1 MSKVNF
7 HDPVALH
14 RRAAPSDS
22 ERSKRQAPMMTLRRW
37 LRGLMHLPSR
47 QVLAE
52 MNERLRR
59 EAEAHEAT
67 LRELEASRREL
78 ETRVIERTR
87 ELSLVKARFE
97 TALHGAKVAVF
108 SQDCDLRYT
117 WMSSP
122 DGERADT
129 GLIGRGDGELPASPQ
144 SAAIDAL
151 KRKVVASG
159 EPGDGEFRID
169 GGTPPRWQD
178 LHVEPMRD
186 ATGAVVGVICAAV
199 DITARKAGEAHLR
212 DLLRELTHRSK
223 NLLAVIQAMAR
234 QTAHQHTGTVDHFL
248 ERFSARLQALAA
260 SHDLLIQESW
270 YGASLAELVHT
281 QLGHHLDRER
291 PQVSAVGPA
300 LLLKPE
306 AAQSIGLAL
315 HELATNAA
323 KYGAL
328 SVPAGRVEI
337 AWRRLPKAEGEGIE
351 IRWTEHGGPDVRQ
364 PERRGFG
371 SLVIERNL
379 ARALDAEVALAFVL
393 EGVRCRIKIPAA
405 SVAAGR

>member
-1 MSKVNF
+1 
-7 HDPVALH
+7 
-14 RRAAPSDS
+14 
-22 ERSKRQAPMMTLRRW
+22 MMILRRW

-47 QVLAE
+47 RVLAE
-52 MNERLRR
+52 INERLRR

-67 LRELEASRREL
+67 LRELEAARREL
-78 ETRVIERTR
+78 ETRVVERTR

-97 TALHGAKVAVF
+97 TALHGAKIHVF

-117 WMSSP
+117 WMYSP
-122 DGERADT
+122 DGADADASGRAD
-129 GLIGRGDGELPASPQ
+129 GEEAPSLQ
-144 SAAIDAL
+144 RAAIEAL
-151 KRKVVASG
+151 KRKVIATG
-159 EPGDGEFRID
+159 QPGDGEFRID
-169 GGTPPRWQD
+169 GGSPPRWHD

-186 ATGAVVGVICAAV
+186 ANGAVVGVICAAV

-212 DLLRELTHRSK
+212 DLMRELTHRSK

-234 QTAHQHTGTVDHFL
+234 QTAQHTGTVDHFL

-270 YGASLAELVHT
+270 YGASLAELVHS

-323 KYGAL
+323 KFGAL
-328 SVPAGRVEI
+328 SVPAGRVAIE
-337 AWRRLPKAEGEGIE
+337 WRRLPKAEGEGIE
-351 IRWTEHGGPDVRQ
+351 LLWTESGGPEVRQ
-364 PERRGFG
+364 PDRRGFG
-371 SLVIERNL
+371 TLVIERNL
-379 ARALDAEVALAFVL
+379 ARALDAEVILAFVV
-393 EGVRCRIKIPAA
+393 EGLRCRMKVPAA
-405 SVAAGR
+405 SIADGR

>member
-1 MSKVNF
+1 
-7 HDPVALH
+7 
-14 RRAAPSDS
+14 
-22 ERSKRQAPMMTLRRW
+22 MMALRRW
-37 LRGLMHLPSR
+37 LRGLMHLPTR
-47 QVLAE
+47 RALAE
-52 MNERLRR
+52 INERLRR

-67 LRELEASRREL
+67 LRELEAARQEL

-97 TALHGAKVAVF
+97 TALHGAKVYVF
-108 SQDCDLRYT
+108 SQDRDLSYT

-122 DGERADT
+122 DGENTDAGMID
-129 GLIGRGDGELPASPQ
+129 GDGSASPQ
-144 SAAIDAL
+144 RAAIDAL
-151 KRKVVASG
+151 KRQVIATG
-159 EPGDGEFRID
+159 RPGDGEFRLN
-169 GGTPPRWQD
+169 GASPPRWHD

-186 ATGAVVGVICAAV
+186 PNGAIVGVICAAV

-212 DLLRELTHRSK
+212 DLMRELTHRSK

-234 QTAHQHTGTVDHFL
+234 QTAQHTGTVDHFL

-270 YGASLAELVHT
+270 YGASLVELVHS

-337 AWRRLPKAEGEGIE
+337 AWRHLPKAEGEGVE
-351 IRWTEHGGPDVRQ
+351 LLWTESGGPDVRQ
-364 PERRGFG
+364 PARRGFG

-379 ARALDAEVALAFVL
+379 ARALDAEVALIFVP
-393 EGVRCRIKIPAA
+393 EGVRCRMKIPSA
-405 SVAAGR
+405 SIASGR